1 MPIDWNVFARQVAL
15 VLVPLLLSWVRLP
28 PALAEVISGPAVD
41 LLAALLVMGGF
52 WLVGWVI
59 WLGQRREK
67 PAAKIEE
74 TAKLPEVA
82 QIKVNDPSIAR
93 AVPSLKVTP

>member
-1 MPIDWNVFARQVAL
+1 MPDWSVFARQLAL
-15 VLVPLLLSWVRLP
+15 VLVPLILSWVRLP
-28 PALAEVISGPAVD
+28 PVVAQAISEPLVNVLSG
-41 LLAALLVMGGF
+41 LLVMIGF

-67 PAAKIEE
+67 PAVKIEE
-74 TAKLPEVA
+74 TAKLREVA

>member
-28 PALAEVISGPAVD
+28 PELAQAISGPMIEVLSATIVV
-41 LLAALLVMGGF
+41 LGF

-67 PAAKIEE
+67 PAIKIEE